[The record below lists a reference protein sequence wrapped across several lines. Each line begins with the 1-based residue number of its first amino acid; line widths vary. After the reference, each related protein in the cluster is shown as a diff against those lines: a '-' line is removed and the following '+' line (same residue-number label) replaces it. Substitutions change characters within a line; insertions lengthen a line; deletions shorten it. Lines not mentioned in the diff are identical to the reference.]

1 MSKDNPFKEIYCELC
16 DKEVDKA
23 MKYPDG
29 IWVCDPCNKEYP
41 MKEDEEDKVIYYHD
55 TGDENDN
62 VNED

>member
-1 MSKDNPFKEIYCELC
+1 MSKDSPLKELYCELC
-16 DKEVDKA
+16 DEEVDKA

-41 MKEDEEDKVIYYHD
+41 MQEEEDNVIYYHD

-62 VNED
+62 VINED